1 MVVLKDQVALYTEAQ
16 GKSIWRMV
24 IMGRLGSSSLEGYLR
39 VMDRLYNATTMLS
52 NAMAINMTSVM
63 TLIITKTYILT
74 NSITNDHQMTSTMTD
89 TMTMIMIRRIC
100 NM

>member
-1 MVVLKDQVALYTEAQ
+1 
-16 GKSIWRMV
+16 
-24 IMGRLGSSSLEGYLR
+24 MGRLGSSSLEGYLR

-52 NAMAINMTSVM
+52 NALAHQYDLSHDIDYHQDLHPDQLNN
-63 TLIITKTYILT
+63 LY
-74 NSITNDHQMTSTMTD
+74 NDHQMTSTMTD